1 MSARSG
7 TAVIALRADRSA
19 RSGSQRAGR
28 FVVRCTLADSQWP
41 QRTGSAVGF
50 AGSFPEP
57 AKTLGRARRA
67 LGQRWVSAAA
77 PAEAEVVA
85 GAS

>member
-28 FVVRCTLADSQWP
+28 FVVRCTLADSQVAAAHR
-41 QRTGSAVGF
+41 QRRWLCELVDGRLVGAVGEELF
-50 AGSFPEP
+50 EE
-57 AKTLGRARRA
+57 L
-67 LGQRWVSAAA
+67 
-77 PAEAEVVA
+77 VA
-85 GAS
+85 